1 MKQRLK
7 DETYLEDG
15 DYKIDGIIDAL
26 VVGFENRTKRH
37 LNVTKIVPTTII
49 EVQGLQKN
57 VQKRFLKNK
66 VQMHQ

>member
-26 VVGFENRTKRH
+26 VVGFENRTKRY